1 MNRSPAFART
11 ITAIIAVVLAPL
23 GVGLLTAGGRVWMFT
38 VFQYGRSGYD
48 FGDVAGPTALQALGI
63 LLLIGVVATGLWSSA
78 GLIAAG
84 VVGLLP
90 VIFAIFPAALMSIQR
105 IVRVPLEMLDG
116 IIYGAP
122 LVVLPAL
129 GAMGLTLA
137 MVRRRPQPTGA
148 GLAVVGGILSPVLLA
163 IGAGL
168 LVWGIGSGMLFA
180 YQRFEMDVQPVAA
193 AAVLGGVALVVAGI
207 GATRWSPLALLVP
220 AVALLVL
227 NGLVLLPDVLFPALA
242 GLPREVSYAAPA
254 LLMFGT
260 GTAAA
265 FLYLSY
271 TFVLMRVRA
280 RAALPPAPPAAPP
293 AYGQAPPT
301 YPTYPPSSTQYFPGS
316 GVGPA
321 PHAPAVPTYPPY
333 PPAPDTGPSGS

>member
-1 MNRSPAFART
+1 MNRSPALART
-11 ITAIIAVVLAPL
+11 ITVIIAVVLAPL
-23 GVGLLTAGGRVWMFT
+23 GVGLLIAGGRVWMLT
-38 VFQYGRSGYD
+38 VFQYGRGGYD
-48 FGDVAGPTALQALGI
+48 IGDIAGPTALQGLGI

-90 VIFAIFPAALMSIQR
+90 VVLALFPAALMGIQR
-105 IVRVPLEMLDG
+105 VVRVPLEMLDG

-122 LVVLPAL
+122 LALLPAL
-129 GAMGLTLA
+129 GAMGLALA
-137 MVRRRPQPTGA
+137 MARRRPEPTGA
-148 GLAVVGGILSPVLLA
+148 GPAIAGGILSPVLLA
-163 IGAGL
+163 TGAAL
-168 LVWGIGSGMLFA
+168 LVWGVGTGMLRA

-193 AAVLGGVALVVAGI
+193 AAVLGGVLLVVAGI

-242 GLPREVSYAAPA
+242 ALPREVSYATPA
-254 LLMFGT
+254 LLLFGT

-280 RAALPPAPPAAPP
+280 RAALPPAPPVAQP
-293 AYGQAPPT
+293 AYAPAPPT
-301 YPTYPPSSTQYFPGS
+301 YPTYPPSPAQYFPGS

-321 PHAPAVPTYPPY
+321 PHAPAVPPY
-333 PPAPDTGPSGS
+333 PPAPGPGPSGS